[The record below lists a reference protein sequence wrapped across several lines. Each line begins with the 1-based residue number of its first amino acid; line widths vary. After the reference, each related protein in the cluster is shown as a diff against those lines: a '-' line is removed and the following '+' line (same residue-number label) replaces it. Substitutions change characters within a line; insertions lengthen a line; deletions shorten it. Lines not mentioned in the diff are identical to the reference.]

1 MINLGSAKLTGVAE
15 QLIGKTVDKL
25 VGTDLEEIHAAIAKV
40 QEFKQTYSKKLQALA
55 HNSLRASLN
64 LAYNQSSSRAALVDV
79 ELDVSQPKGQE
90 LARRAAMGDF
100 SETLSMFDSPLVRI
114 NRGEFTHTTASSTEL
129 QVNLL
134 GFGIQGLTRVIQKS
148 SDALEMHE
156 GGLLHVYTTDTM
168 IEQRRKSG
176 GELTA
181 STFVLSTAARGMQ
194 GPGEKEYLICTLP
207 KMSVTYHL
215 VQEDDKASP
224 TELTQILDFAEVA
237 GLLPDAH
244 AFAEQLRRE
253 FPKGLGKVRAEY
265 IVRYG
270 PEDVTSAFMLN
281 DGLDR
286 QNLRS
291 LVRRV
296 MRHYIAA
303 KYTGMPQT
311 FHAAPLGFAYLDD
324 IVFQAFREAG
334 FATFKNLHVRVT
346 LPGWFTK
353 GAPQRPEL
361 SDSIKQ
367 VLTALYNVEASYINK
382 LVKLDV
388 IMDELRAP
396 GAAVDPKVLDKLAKD
411 FVSMADN
418 LDEFREN
425 AFFAVFD

>member
-1 MINLGSAKLTGVAE
+1 
-15 QLIGKTVDKL
+15 
-25 VGTDLEEIHAAIAKV
+25 
-40 QEFKQTYSKKLQALA
+40 
-55 HNSLRASLN
+55 
-64 LAYNQSSSRAALVDV
+64 
-79 ELDVSQPKGQE
+79 
-90 LARRAAMGDF
+90 
-100 SETLSMFDSPLVRI
+100 
-114 NRGEFTHTTASSTEL
+114 
-129 QVNLL
+129 
-134 GFGIQGLTRVIQKS
+134 
-148 SDALEMHE
+148 
-156 GGLLHVYTTDTM
+156 
-168 IEQRRKSG
+168 
-176 GELTA
+176 
-181 STFVLSTAARGMQ
+181 
-194 GPGEKEYLICTLP
+194 
-207 KMSVTYHL
+207 
-215 VQEDDKASP
+215 
-224 TELTQILDFAEVA
+224 
-237 GLLPDAH
+237 
-244 AFAEQLRRE
+244 
-253 FPKGLGKVRAEY
+253 
-265 IVRYG
+265 
-270 PEDVTSAFMLN
+270 MLN

-286 QNLRS
+286 QNLCS

-324 IVFQAFREAG
+324 SVFQAFREAG

-367 VLTALYNVEASYINK
+367 VLTTLYNVEASYINK

-425 AFFAVFD
+425 AFFAVFDCLIKEGSGGRAQRNSALLLEITPQGAATVTKYISPGVLRPAEVPVPSEAAAAATA